1 MHDPMRGTRQGPC
14 RLAVSRSQRL
24 SRVGS
29 ALMVGPPGGVV
40 FRGAMID
47 MTQKVILDTDIGDD
61 IDDALALG
69 LILASPELQLLG
81 VTTVFKNVVARA
93 AQARTILVAAGRPEM
108 PVAAGCG
115 AVMSP
120 RVTYPFDA
128 RRAYLEGELPNQHAI
143 SLPEA
148 ELPPLEPRHG
158 VDFLIDTVMAG
169 AGDITIVTIGAMTNL
184 AMAMVVEPR
193 IISRIPRIVSMA
205 AAFDR
210 QESEW
215 NIRCDPVAA
224 AIVLGS
230 GVPMRIVGLDVTM
243 KVQFRRKD
251 IEALKA
257 SPRPLAKV
265 LAQSIA
271 AWEASE
277 RLGAHGARRC
287 PSCTIRW
294 PWPRSSIP
302 TWCSGA
308 GAPRRW
314 NCRARR
320 PTAIPCSRRT
330 TRGRTSTPMR

>member
-1 MHDPMRGTRQGPC
+1 MP
-14 RLAVSRSQRL
+14 
-24 SRVGS
+24 
-29 ALMVGPPGGVV
+29 
-40 FRGAMID
+40 
-47 MTQKVILDTDIGDD
+47 KVIFDTDIGDD

-69 LILASPELQLLG
+69 LILASPELELLG

-93 AQARTILVAAGRPEM
+93 AQARTILRAAGRPEV

-120 RVTYPFDA
+120 RVTYAGDA

-158 VDFLIDTVMAG
+158 VDFLIDSVMAG
-169 AGDITIVTIGAMTNL
+169 AGDITIVTVGAMTNL
-184 AMAMVVEPR
+184 AMAMVKEPR

-210 QESEW
+210 QVSEW
-215 NIRCDPVAA
+215 NICCDPVAA

-243 KVQFRRKD
+243 KVQFRRAD

-271 AWEASE
+271 AWEARSGWAHTVRGLPIMHDPLAVATIIDPSLVQWRRGTATVE
-277 RLGAHGARRC
+277 LQGAQTYGYTLFQQDDEGPHEHAYEVNADAALDLW
-287 PSCTIRW
+287 I
-294 PWPRSSIP
+294 
-302 TWCSGA
+302 
-308 GAPRRW
+308 
-314 NCRARR
+314 
-320 PTAIPCSRRT
+320 SRVLAY
-330 TRGRTSTPMR
+330 